1 MKYYMYIVN
10 FLKIFKSCVEVG
22 LQVPFMTYKFF
33 FKQDIWY
40 RNLLNIKCKLW
51 TYKFYT
57 ICCIINWKYLKKNPQ
72 NYLHIESCTYHHI
85 HKHITI
91 IYRLFLSIHC
101 VLIQRSS
108 KQQKIAFQNGK
119 AHTGVVDGKS
129 TFSFFQ
135 PLVSIPNIFSSISNF

>member
-22 LQVPFMTYKFF
+22 LQVPFMKYKFF

-40 RNLLNIKCKLW
+40 RNLLNIQCKLW

-57 ICCIINWKYLKKNPQ
+57 ICCIINWKYFKKESIE
-72 NYLHIESCTYHHI
+72 LLESCTYHHI

-135 PLVSIPNIFSSISNF
+135 PFVSIPNIFSSISNF